1 MSRSEDE
8 PRPARGLER
17 IVRAAIEV
25 IAERGFRGAAT
36 SEIARRAG
44 VAEGTIFRH
53 FKTKQQLLGHIL
65 EPFVER
71 VLAPIAFRDVHRLLD
86 ADYPSFAEF
95 LRVFAHN
102 RLAIA
107 REHLPTLRIF
117 LQEVPLSADLR
128 SVVQRHIARHIFPE
142 MLAVIRKYQERGEVR
157 DDPPETVLR
166 ILMSALGGYIIT
178 RLAILPDHPWDDD
191 LELDRTIGVLVRGLA
206 PTEPMDL
213 SLRSAT

>member
-1 MSRSEDE
+1 MASTREADAE
-8 PRPARGLER
+8 PVRGVER

-53 FKTKQQLLGHIL
+53 FKTKQLLLDHIM

-71 VLAPIAFRDVHRLLD
+71 VLAPIAFRDLHRLID
-86 ADYPSFAEF
+86 TDYPDFAEF

-102 RLAIA
+102 RLAVA
-107 REHLPTLRIF
+107 REHVPALRIF
-117 LQEVPLSADLR
+117 LQEVPLSPELR
-128 SVVQRHIARHIFPE
+128 RMVFHHIGRHVIPE
-142 MLAVIRKYQERGEVR
+142 LLAIIRKYQARGQIR

-178 RLAILPDHPWDDD
+178 RLAILPDHPWNDD
-191 LELDRTIGVLVRGLA
+191 LEIERTIGVVARGLR
-206 PTEPMDL
+206 PD
-213 SLRSAT
+213 